1 MVRLQLPE
9 TQPGRCEKF
18 RRTSPVHL
26 LFMYERRTRR
36 YLLLS
41 SYPSPTYD
49 RGMYFKMLNIL
60 DVIMNLSYLIKPI
73 KHKVYVQVDKWF
85 TLYLMKNVCILR
97 SRQRKHQSFV
107 KKKNVNFTK
116 KLSEMKV
123 SRLNTTH
130 LRLCFSMFSD
140 HYKQLHINVSMN
152 YA

>member
-1 MVRLQLPE
+1 MVPLQLPE

-107 KKKNVNFTK
+107 KKKCKLYKKNVGNESLPFKYYTFK
-116 KLSEMKV
+116 IMLFHV
-123 SRLNTTH
+123 
-130 LRLCFSMFSD
+130 F
-140 HYKQLHINVSMN
+140 
-152 YA
+152 